1 MLFPSS
7 DSSLYIKGKSSLPW
21 VNIFEITGGE
31 CSLCEQFVL
40 QTSLFSTKM
49 SVSVVTDGFHYQAPF
64 ASL

>member
-7 DSSLYIKGKSSLPW
+7 DSSLFIKRKSSLPW
-21 VNIFEITGGE
+21 VKFFEIIDGE
-31 CSLCEQFVL
+31 CSLCEQLVL